1 MAAHFS
7 LSLHILY
14 LLNFLLKVTARI
26 FHGKDFIDFV
36 AVFYRFVPASPASW
50 KHQDRIVAMPNDRK
64 NRLIQSLLPLAFAAG
79 MVLSSPARADE
90 GFVNWINSFYPVAAK
105 AGISRSTYVGAFKGV
120 SEPDSSVLEKAQYQ
134 PEFKHRI
141 WEYLDSRVN
150 PYTVG
155 IGKDM
160 LRQHGAT
167 LNAIERHFG
176 VDKHV
181 LLAIWSMESN
191 YGAVLEKPD
200 RLHNVPRALATL
212 AYTDKKRAKFARAQL
227 IAALKIL
234 ERGDVS
240 AKNLTGSWAGAMG
253 HTQFIPT
260 SYLIYGYDADG
271 NGRRDI
277 WNSIPDAL
285 ATSAN
290 LLKKNGWQ
298 SGKTWGYE
306 VTVAAN
312 AEKYAG
318 KTKSLAEWQT
328 LGFVRPSGKGFKNGK
343 DRATLRLPAGANGP
357 GFLMTKNFFVIKR
370 YNAADSYAMG
380 VGMLADEIAG
390 YSGLQQN
397 WPRPEGTLDVKQ
409 KFQLQ
414 ERMKELGYYDGEID
428 GNFGSG
434 SKKSIIAIQTQLGMT
449 QDGQPSQKLLR
460 ALQK

>member
-1 MAAHFS
+1 MQNE
-7 LSLHILY
+7 I
-14 LLNFLLKVTARI
+14 T
-26 FHGKDFIDFV
+26 
-36 AVFYRFVPASPASW
+36 
-50 KHQDRIVAMPNDRK
+50 Q
-64 NRLIQSLLPLAFAAG
+64 RLIRGLLPLFAAASLL
-79 MVLSSPARADE
+79 VATPARADD
-90 GFVNWINSFYPVAAK
+90 GFVKWINAFYPTAAK
-105 AGISRSTYVGAFKGV
+105 AGISKSTYVRAFKGV
-120 SEPDSSVLEKAQYQ
+120 TEPDPAVLEKANYQ

-155 IGKDM
+155 VGKDM
-160 LRQHGAT
+160 LRQHGKT
-167 LNAIERHFG
+167 LEAIERHFG

-191 YGAVLEKPD
+191 YGAVLDKQEK
-200 RLHNVPRALATL
+200 LHNVPRALATL
-212 AYTDKKRAKFARAQL
+212 AYSDKRRAKFARTQL
-227 IAALKIL
+227 IAALKIVQN
-234 ERGDVS
+234 GDVS

-260 SYLIYGYDADG
+260 SYLIYAYDADG
-271 NGRRDI
+271 NGKRDI

-298 SGKTWGYE
+298 AGKTWGYE
-306 VTVAAN
+306 VVLPAD
-312 AEKYAG
+312 AG
-318 KTKSLAEWQT
+318 KFAGKSKTLGEWQE
-328 LGFVRPSGKGFKNGK
+328 LGFLRPNNKGFRNGK
-343 DRATLRLPAGANGP
+343 DRATLKIPGGENGP

-409 KFQLQ
+409 KFELQ
-414 ERMKELGYYDGEID
+414 TRMKELGYYDGLID

-434 SKKSIIAIQTQLGMT
+434 SKTAISAIQAQLGMT
-449 QDGQPSQKLLR
+449 QDGQPSAKLLK

>member
-1 MAAHFS
+1 MH
-7 LSLHILY
+7 
-14 LLNFLLKVTARI
+14 
-26 FHGKDFIDFV
+26 
-36 AVFYRFVPASPASW
+36 
-50 KHQDRIVAMPNDRK
+50 NDHK
-64 NRLIQSLLPLAFAAG
+64 TGLIRSLLPLAITAG
-79 MVLSSPARADE
+79 LLISSPARADQ

-105 AGISRSTYVGAFKGV
+105 AGITRATYVKAFKGV
-120 SEPDSSVLEKAQYQ
+120 TEPDPTVLEKANYQ
-134 PEFKHRI
+134 PEFQSRI

-155 IGKDM
+155 IGRDM
-160 LRQHGAT
+160 LRKYGTT

-176 VDKHV
+176 VDKYV

-191 YGAVLEKPD
+191 YGAVLDKPD

-212 AYTDKKRAKFARAQL
+212 AYVDAKRAKFARTQL
-227 IAALKIL
+227 IAALKIVQ
-234 ERGDVS
+234 RGDVS
-240 AKNLTGSWAGAMG
+240 AKGLTGSWAGAMG

-277 WNSIPDAL
+277 WNSVPDAL

-290 LLKKNGWQ
+290 LLAKNGWQ
-298 SGKTWGYE
+298 PGKTWGYE
-306 VTVAAN
+306 VVVGAN

-318 KTKSLAEWQT
+318 KTKTLAEWAR
-328 LGFVRPSGKGFKNGK
+328 LGFVRANGKSFKFGK
-343 DRATLRLPAGANGP
+343 DRATLKLPAGANGP
-357 GFLMTKNFFVIKR
+357 GFLMTRNFFVIKR

-390 YSGLQQN
+390 YGGLRQN
-397 WPRPEGTLDVKQ
+397 WPRPQGTLDVKQ
-409 KFQLQ
+409 KFELQ
-414 ERMKELGYYDGEID
+414 ERMKALGYYDGEID

-434 SKKSIIAIQTQLGMT
+434 SKAAISAIQAQLGMI
-449 QDGQPSQKLLR
+449 QDGEPSEKLLR

>member
-1 MAAHFS
+1 M
-7 LSLHILY
+7 
-14 LLNFLLKVTARI
+14 
-26 FHGKDFIDFV
+26 
-36 AVFYRFVPASPASW
+36 
-50 KHQDRIVAMPNDRK
+50 QNDRK
-64 NRLIQSLLPLAFAAG
+64 NRLIRSLLPIAMVAG
-79 MVLSSPARADE
+79 LLFSSPARADQ
-90 GFVNWINSFYPVAAK
+90 GFVDWINSFYPVAAK
-105 AGISRSTYVGAFKGV
+105 AGISRTTYVKAFKGIT
-120 SEPDSSVLEKAQYQ
+120 EPDPTVLEKANYQ

-176 VDKHV
+176 VDKYV

-191 YGAVLEKPD
+191 YGAVLDKPEK
-200 RLHNVPRALATL
+200 LHNVPRALATL
-212 AYTDKKRAKFARAQL
+212 AYTDKKRAKFARTQL

-234 ERGDVS
+234 QNGDVS
-240 AKNLTGSWAGAMG
+240 AKQLTGSWAGAMG

-260 SYLIYGYDADG
+260 SYLIYAYDADG
-271 NGRRDI
+271 NGKRDI

-298 SGKTWGYE
+298 AGKTWGYE
-306 VTVAAN
+306 VTVGAN

-318 KTKSLAEWQT
+318 KSKSLAEWAS
-328 LGFVRPSGKGFKNGK
+328 LGFLRPNGKGFKNGR
-343 DRATLRLPAGANGP
+343 DRATLKLPAGANGP
-357 GFLMTKNFFVIKR
+357 AFLMTKNFYVIKR

-390 YSGLQQN
+390 YGGLKQN
-397 WPRPEGTLDVKQ
+397 WPRPQGTLDVKQ
-409 KFQLQ
+409 KFELQ
-414 ERMKELGYYDGEID
+414 SRMKEMGYYDGEID

-434 SKKSIIAIQTQLGMT
+434 SKAAISAIQAQFGMT
-449 QDGQPSQKLLR
+449 QDGQPSEQLLR